1 MSEDR
6 IHEQA
11 AEVLDFW
18 FEEAGKERW
27 WKKDEEF
34 DAEIRERFG
43 VLRNDVLTTQ
53 ATGWRDDS
61 ETLLAAVIILDQ
73 FSRNLFRVDAE
84 AFAADELALDLTRK
98 ALANG
103 WDEAMDRDNRQ
114 FLYMPLMHSEH
125 MADQNESVR
134 LFDAMADDGHD
145 RHAHLHRDQIERF
158 GRFPGR
164 NEALG
169 RTSDEAEREAL
180 ASGAA
185 F

>member
-11 AEVLDFW
+11 ADVLKFW
-18 FEEAGKERW
+18 FDEAGEERW
-27 WKKDEEF
+27 WKKDEDF

-43 VLRNDVLTTQ
+43 VLRNDVFSTQ
-53 ATGWRDDS
+53 ATGWRDDPQ
-61 ETLLAAVIILDQ
+61 TLLAAVILLDQ
-73 FSRNLFRVDAE
+73 FSRNLFRGDAE
-84 AFAADELALDLTRK
+84 AFAADPLACELTREAIAK
-98 ALANG
+98 G
-103 WDEAMDRDNRQ
+103 WPEKMDPDHRF
-114 FLYMPLMHSEH
+114 FLFMPLMHSED
-125 MADQNESVR
+125 MADQKDSVR

-145 RHAHLHRDQIERF
+145 RFAHLHYDQIERF

-169 RTSDEAEREAL
+169 RTSTEEERGAL
-180 ASGAA
+180 ADGAA